1 MAFNVLSSQK
11 YKNPA
16 SHILKRDFY
25 KLYVSVVFL
34 SASLYFI
41 VSKCKREN
49 TYLAVAMLLYCC
61 GAVGEC
67 CAGG

>member
-16 SHILKRDFY
+16 SECVKRDFY

-34 SASLYFI
+34 
-41 VSKCKREN
+41 
-49 TYLAVAMLLYCC
+49 LADYILL
-61 GAVGEC
+61 
-67 CAGG
+67 